1 MTVETA
7 DIARRRFWNPS
18 RKLLYRGLLA
28 GIVLFGGYDGLAGWR
43 DRHAFMINISPS
55 LPNWAFLVTTG
66 VAPRRGEYVF
76 FNPPRT
82 PLVINHFGV
91 NPQPFGKI
99 VYGVGGDVVT
109 RDGPVFSVNG
119 RVVATAKP
127 LTKRG
132 EPLVLGPTGTIPG
145 GCYYVGS
152 PHRDGFDSRYAAIGW
167 ICNKSVVGTGAPVL

>member
-1 MTVETA
+1 MTAETLA
-7 DIARRRFWNPS
+7 GAPPRFWNPT

-28 GIVLFGGYDGLAGWR
+28 GLVLFGAYDGLAGWR
-43 DRHAFMINISPS
+43 DRHAFMINITPS

-66 VAPRRGEYVF
+66 VAPHRGEYVF
-76 FNPPRT
+76 FRAPRT
-82 PLVINHFGV
+82 PLVINHFGT

-109 RDGPVFSVNG
+109 RVGRVFSVNG
-119 RVVATAKP
+119 HVVATAKP
-127 LTKRG
+127 MSVRG
-132 EPLVLGPTGTIPG
+132 EPLALGPTGRIPI

-167 ICNKSVVGTGAPVL
+167 ICNNSVVGTGTPVL